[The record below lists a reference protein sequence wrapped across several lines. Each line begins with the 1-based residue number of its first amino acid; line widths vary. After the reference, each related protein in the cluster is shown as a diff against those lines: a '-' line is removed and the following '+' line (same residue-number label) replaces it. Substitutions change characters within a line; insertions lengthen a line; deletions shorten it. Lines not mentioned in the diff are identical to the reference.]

1 MTASAS
7 ETFDLTVERWIPI
20 VRHGVPAELSLRDTL
35 LEATDIELA
44 LTDPLEAV
52 ALLRHVLLP
61 VYWRIQ
67 PPPRA
72 AHEWGARWAD
82 SGLCCPSH
90 TVRRYLHDHRARF
103 ELFGAEPFGQVATLR
118 TSRGAVKSAAVLVLS
133 MPVGNNVPLFDV
145 RTDNDPPALSPGQ
158 SVRALLAL
166 QCWDTAGLKSAAID
180 DPQANAGKAYGNPT
194 GPLGQF
200 ATVVPLGR
208 TLAETLLLNTP
219 VLPDG
224 LNPADLPPWES
235 PPATSQYSTRAAVGP
250 IDLLTWQTR
259 RVRLFPH
266 LEPDGRTVVRH
277 ALVTRGDRLTEVPAA
292 YEPHAMWSDIVTA
305 PGTRPVRRQPDRQLW
320 REAPALLATTTP
332 TATGARSSQLL
343 VQLAQH
349 VTRRSIPF
357 STPIHLLA
365 VGVSYGSRSAV
376 IDDAGSVTMPL
387 PLAALLDHSMARH
400 TMLAIAAEADR
411 LRSAVIAF
419 ANDLRAAAGARP
431 RPWGVGD
438 DPGEA
443 LMYRL
448 TELVEQLLRLMQR
461 RPECAEL
468 ALRLW
473 RLQAK
478 QIGFEAAAAVLDA
491 APDRGCLGVLQQD
504 SRPGRTI
511 RRQNASTASQWF
523 YNVVTQLL
531 AADDPGAGD
540 PAP

>member
-1 MTASAS
+1 MTESVP
-7 ETFDLTVERWIPI
+7 ETFNLTIEPWIPI
-20 VRHGVPAELSLRDTL
+20 VRHGSPAELSLTDTL
-35 LEATDIELA
+35 LDAADIELA

-67 PPPRA
+67 APPRA
-72 AHEWGARWAD
+72 AYEWGARWAD
-82 SGLCCPSH
+82 TGLRCPGPLI
-90 TVRRYLHDHRARF
+90 RRYLHDHRARF
-103 ELFGAEPFGQVATLR
+103 ELFGAVPFGQAASLR
-118 TSRGAVKSAAVLVLS
+118 TTRGAVKSAAILVLS
-133 MPVGNNVPLFDV
+133 MPVGNNVPLFEA
-145 RTDNDPPALSPGQ
+145 RTDDDPPALSPGQ
-158 SVRALLAL
+158 AVRALLAL
-166 QCWDTAGLKSAAID
+166 QCWDTAGVKSAAID
-180 DPQANAGKAYGNPT
+180 DPHARAGKAYGNPT

-200 ATVVPLGR
+200 GAVVPIGR

-250 IDLLTWQTR
+250 IDLLTWQAR
-259 RVRLFPH
+259 RVRLIPRI
-266 LEPDGRTVVRH
+266 ESDGRTVVRH
-277 ALVTRGDRLTEVPAA
+277 AVVTRGDRLTEIPTAH
-292 YEPHAMWSDIVTA
+292 ELHAMWSDSATTA
-305 PGTRPVRRQPDRQLW
+305 GMRPIRHQLDRQLW
-320 REAPALLATTTP
+320 REAPAVLATTNS
-332 TATGARSSQLL
+332 TATGLRSSRLL
-343 VQLAQH
+343 TDLAHH
-349 VTRRSIPF
+349 VVRRSIPF

-376 IDDAGSVTMPL
+376 IDDAGSATMPL
-387 PLAALLDHSMARH
+387 PLAALLDHSMTRH
-400 TMLAIAAEADR
+400 TMLAIAVEADR
-411 LRSAVIAF
+411 LRVAMIAF
-419 ANDLRAAAGARP
+419 TNDLRIAAGARP

-448 TELVEQLLRLMQR
+448 TELAEQLLRLMQR
-461 RPECAEL
+461 RPECAQL

-478 QIGFEAAAAVLDA
+478 QVSLEAAAAVLDG

-504 SRPGRTI
+504 SRPGHAI
-511 RRQNASTASQWF
+511 RRQNASTASQRF

-531 AADDPGAGD
+531 AVDDPGESE
-540 PAP
+540 PK